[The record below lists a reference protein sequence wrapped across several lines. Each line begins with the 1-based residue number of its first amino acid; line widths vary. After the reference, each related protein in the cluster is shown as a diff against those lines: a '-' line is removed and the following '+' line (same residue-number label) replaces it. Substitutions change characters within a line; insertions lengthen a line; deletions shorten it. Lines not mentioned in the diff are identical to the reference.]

1 MKKIFFTLAFLLTAL
16 AGFSQRMSVV
26 AVFPFEFSGPGLT
39 AFDAGSIT
47 DHLVNELESWGT
59 LSILSGGEAD
69 KAEYLV
75 KGGITR
81 QNNRVVLTASTYDAK
96 TNKVLNTAR
105 EEGETPADIL
115 SQMFS
120 FAAQVT
126 ENVPFPNYLLGKWRC
141 VIPTDD
147 GPLTCILEFR
157 SGRVLIVE
165 QYDTWEQRGNFTLRY
180 QGFGT
185 GSYSYW
191 GHARRTVRGSPVDGF
206 VSISLKLEDALTRYV
221 NFSISRQ
228 NLNFDDEKNYF
239 ELLGTGFACG
249 EIYRAPESAKPESSI
264 AYTRFV
270 KIQ

>member
-1 MKKIFFTLAFLLTAL
+1 MKKIFFALVFLFTAL

-47 DHLVNELESWGT
+47 DQLVNELGSWGT
-59 LSILSGGEAD
+59 LTIIPGEEAD

-75 KGGITR
+75 KGRITR
-81 QNNRVVLTASTYDAK
+81 QNNQVALTATTYDAK
-96 TNKVLNTAR
+96 TNKALNTAK
-105 EEGETPADIL
+105 EEGETPADI
-115 SQMFS
+115 SSRMFS

-141 VIPTDD
+141 VIPTND
-147 GPLTCILEFR
+147 GPLTCIMEFR
-157 SGRVLIVE
+157 TGRVVIVE

-185 GSYSYW
+185 GTYSYW

-206 VSISLKLEDALTRYV
+206 VSISLKMEDALTKYV

-228 NLNFDDEKNYF
+228 NLYFDDEKTHF

-249 EIYRAPESAKPESSI
+249 DIYRAPESANPESSL
-264 AYTRFV
+264 AYAQFV